1 MTGGW
6 KAKRFWSAVSVSEV
20 DGGYGVMLDARR
32 VMTPGKIP
40 LTLPS
45 RMMAHAIA
53 AEWDAQEGEIA
64 PLSMPVT
71 RAANSAIERVTPQ
84 RAEVAAML
92 AAYAETDLI
101 CHRAAAPVALVAG
114 QAAAWDPLLAWADA
128 ALAAP
133 LIATVGVLPVDQP
146 PTSLARLAAQVAAL
160 DAFKLT
166 GLHDLVTISGSLII
180 ALATTAGRLAP
191 EQAWAISRIDEDWQ
205 IAQWGADEEAAAMAA
220 HKRSDFLRAAQ
231 FWAMSHPD

>member
-6 KAKRFWSAVSVSEV
+6 KAKRFWSAVSVCEV

-45 RMMAHAIA
+45 RAMAGAIA
-53 AEWDAQEGEIA
+53 AEWDSQSGEIA

-92 AAYAETDLI
+92 AAY
-101 CHRAAAPVALVAG
+101 G
-114 QAAAWDPLLAWADA
+114 
-128 ALAAP
+128 
-133 LIATVGVLPVDQP
+133 
-146 PTSLARLAAQVAAL
+146 
-160 DAFKLT
+160 
-166 GLHDLVTISGSLII
+166 
-180 ALATTAGRLAP
+180 
-191 EQAWAISRIDEDWQ
+191 
-205 IAQWGADEEAAAMAA
+205 
-220 HKRSDFLRAAQ
+220 
-231 FWAMSHPD
+231 